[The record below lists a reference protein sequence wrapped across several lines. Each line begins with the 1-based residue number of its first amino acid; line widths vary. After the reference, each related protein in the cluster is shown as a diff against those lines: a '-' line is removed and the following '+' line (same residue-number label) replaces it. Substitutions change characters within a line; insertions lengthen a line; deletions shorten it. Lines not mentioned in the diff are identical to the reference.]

1 VIGRYRNDNID
12 LCPENKVLVSILRR
26 IVQRFNARGQE
37 DASKRV
43 FVAAFGKHPGW
54 DDHIDDIGLETDVL
68 VAVKRTLY
76 VQGIGS
82 NIDSGNWEKL
92 QEDQRL
98 EGFKHLFAWCM
109 GDNTVIGRMWSSRD
123 GKGRTSYPMIVCVQC
138 YQLPPGWVFDN
149 ILPSLEGI
157 EKDCTATNSPQDVK
171 RTLENAQAEF
181 RRLVEQSHPAA
192 DSSAV
197 SINAL
202 VKLAECPEMG
212 ADHEGLLRILYHLER
227 EITRYPP
234 DASRVGL
241 RPTLLRVP
249 ISASEMLQ
257 NTLLWFDFLLERFA
271 KDMPVLVFIPLGNS
285 WIDII
290 LGEPTETQ
298 LYCLR
303 ASLRMI
309 PLTSTIPYS
318 MGQEFIA
325 RANRLIDESK
335 DEGTKSRSNP

>member
-1 VIGRYRNDNID
+1 VTGRYRNDNID
-12 LCPENKVLVSILRR
+12 LCPEYKVLVSILRR

-37 DASKRV
+37 AASKRV

-109 GDNTVIGRMWSSRD
+109 GDNTVVGRMWSSRD
-123 GKGRTSYPMIVCVQC
+123 GKGRTSYPMVVCVQC
-138 YQLPPGWVFDN
+138 SQMPPGWVFEH

-157 EKDCTATNSPQDVK
+157 EKICAATTSPEDVRK
-171 RTLENAQAEF
+171 ALENAQTEF
-181 RRLVEQSHPAA
+181 RRLVQQSHPAA
-192 DSSAV
+192 DSSVV
-197 SINAL
+197 SIDAFA
-202 VKLAECPEMG
+202 KLAECPEMG
-212 ADHEGLLRILYHLER
+212 IDREGLLRILYHLER

-234 DASRVGL
+234 GATRVGL
-241 RPTLLRVP
+241 RPTMLRIP
-249 ISASEMLQ
+249 ISASAMLQ
-257 NTLLWFDFLLERFA
+257 NALLWFGFLLERFA
-271 KDMPVLVFIPLGNS
+271 KDMPVLVLMPMGNS
-285 WIDII
+285 WIDVII
-290 LGEPTETQ
+290 GEPTESQ

-318 MGQEFIA
+318 MSQEFITKA
-325 RANRLIDESK
+325 SRLIEESK
-335 DEGTKSRSNP
+335 DKATKTQPSS